1 MKYLLLVLLSSLFLS
16 GCNEDT
22 TELMTQSLDFVN
34 PNNNQEVII
43 DSKAPV
49 EVANIPEYGNVLVTK
64 TGKPLYVKSGD
75 TALVSTCY
83 DDCAI
88 AWPPLTVQFEGDV
101 SGDYGV
107 LTRTD
112 GTLQVTRLGMPLY
125 SYVPD
130 KIRNITGDGYKG
142 IWSVVTVEVVEIEE

>member
-1 MKYLLLVLLSSLFLS
+1 MKYLLLVLVSSLFLS
-16 GCNEDT
+16 GCNKDT
-22 TELMTQSLDFVN
+22 TQLMTQTLDFVN
-34 PNNNQEVII
+34 PNTDDEEII
-43 DSKAPV
+43 VSKAPV

-75 TALVSTCY
+75 TSSVSTCN

-88 AWPPLTVQFEGDV
+88 AWPPLTVEFEGDV

-107 LTRTD
+107 LTRSD
-112 GTLQVTRLGMPLY
+112 GTLQVTRLGKPLY

-130 KIRNITGDGYKG
+130 KIRIITGDGYKG
-142 IWSVVTVEVVEIEE
+142 IWSVVTVEE